1 LPEGNGHLLKVEGLA
16 KQFGGIQALSN
27 YSLTMGEH
35 ELMGLIGPN
44 GAGKTTVFNLLS
56 GVLKPTSGKVWFAGR
71 DITVWSPHKTA
82 RIGIARTFQNIRLFQ
97 DMTVLDNIKV
107 AYHMRLGKGLLPT
120 LFHTPGF
127 TRSER
132 EMEKRA
138 MESLEM
144 LNLQDVKNESA
155 QNLPYGVQRKVEIA
169 RALATLPKLLLLDE
183 PAAGM
188 NPQETE
194 ELTRTIDLIH
204 KERGLAVLLVEHDM
218 KLVMSVCPRIQV
230 LNQGAV
236 LADGTPD
243 EVRGDSRVVAAYLGT
258 SQEAC
263 DA

>member
-1 LPEGNGHLLKVEGLA
+1 MPEGNGHLLKVESLT
-16 KQFGGIQALSN
+16 KQFGGIRALSD
-27 YSLTMGEH
+27 YSLAMGDR

-56 GVLKPTSGKVWFAGR
+56 GVLKPTSGKVWFSGR
-71 DITVWSPHKTA
+71 DITVWPPHKTA
-82 RIGIARTFQNIRLFQ
+82 HIGIARTFQNIRLFQ

-107 AYHMRLGKGLLPT
+107 AYHMRLGKGLWPT
-120 LFHTPGF
+120 LFNTPGY
-127 TRSER
+127 RKSER
-132 EMEKRA
+132 EMETRA
-138 MESLEM
+138 LESLEL
-144 LNLQDVKNESA
+144 LNLQDIRNESA
-155 QNLPYGVQRKVEIA
+155 QNLPYGIQRKVEIA

-204 KERGLAVLLVEHDM
+204 REKGLAVLLVEHDM

-230 LNQGAV
+230 LDQGSV

-243 EVRGDSRVVAAYLGT
+243 QVRNDSRVVAAYLGT

>member
-1 LPEGNGHLLKVEGLA
+1 
-16 KQFGGIQALSN
+16 
-27 YSLTMGEH
+27 
-35 ELMGLIGPN
+35 
-44 GAGKTTVFNLLS
+44 
-56 GVLKPTSGKVWFAGR
+56 
-71 DITVWSPHKTA
+71 
-82 RIGIARTFQNIRLFQ
+82 
-97 DMTVLDNIKV
+97 
-107 AYHMRLGKGLLPT
+107 
-120 LFHTPGF
+120 
-127 TRSER
+127 
-132 EMEKRA
+132 MEKRA
-138 MESLEM
+138 MESLEL
-144 LNLQDVKNESA
+144 LNLLDVKNESA

-204 KERGLAVLLVEHDM
+204 KEQGLAVLLVEHDM

-243 EVRGDSRVVAAYLGT
+243 EVRGDSLVVAAYLGT
-258 SQEAC
+258 TQEAC